1 MSITEKKN
9 NKKGKQ
15 SCGFKK
21 VIRPQQDEVSI
32 KFKYE
37 QPAVR
42 YLKLH
47 PFYRQTGIS
56 ANRIVPGLKL
66 CGCWL
71 RDAGFNPDE
80 YVSVTI
86 MNGLLIIKLAVL

>member
-1 MSITEKKN
+1 MSITEKKQ
-9 NKKGKQ
+9 KKGKQ
-15 SCGFKK
+15 PSSIKK
-21 VIRPQQDEVSI
+21 VIRPKRDEVSI
-32 KFKYE
+32 ELRTE
-37 QPAVR
+37 QPEVR

-47 PFYRQTGIS
+47 PFYRQTGS
-56 ANRIVPGLKL
+56 AVNRIVPTLKL

-86 MNGLLIIKLAVL
+86 MNGLLIIKLAAL